1 MIKLT
6 KHNYVERDIS
16 WMHFNHRI
24 LEEAQREDVPVLERM
39 SFLGIYSNN
48 LDEFFRVR
56 MASLGRVAT
65 LVDSHASKEL
75 KAEAVKAASLL
86 KQINRLNA
94 QYANE
99 YAMTVEAVQK
109 TLAAHGINLLKD
121 NDLDEEQKQRVMQFY
136 RSRLIG
142 RISPVWFDNLHDLP
156 SSGSGQV
163 MEADDNIYMIV
174 RMKKEGVKSRYALFP
189 LPVDAVGRWYS
200 LSRGEVT
207 EAMSVMYLD
216 DVVRV
221 CLPLVFPG
229 IQYDDFKAWTFK
241 FTRDA
246 EMDIDNDLSE
256 GFMQKI
262 QKGVKS
268 RKVGCPV
275 RIVYDASMPNGALR
289 RIKSLLAEGDRLD
302 TAVAGGRYQNH
313 RDFMSFPK
321 ISVDAAGNALVY
333 PEWQPIISA
342 ESHNTESI
350 FKAIREKDRML
361 HVPYHSFDG
370 YIRLLNEAAIDPKVK
385 TIKTTLYR
393 LAKDSKVVRALICAA
408 LNGKKVTVII
418 ELLARFDEASNIS
431 WSKKMQDAGINVVFG
446 VEGLKVHSKIT
457 HIGFKT
463 GQDIAVVSSGNFHE
477 GNASRY
483 TDVMLMTANR
493 DIVQDVER
501 VFRFIDKPYSPIKFK
516 HLLVSPNEMKNK
528 LIQLIDNEL
537 KNHLAGRPAWIKI
550 KVNHITEPR
559 MVQKIYDAVEAGVK
573 VEALVRGNC
582 SLVDSEDYDDRLKI
596 VGIID
601 RYLEHSR
608 IFIFANGG
616 EPLYFMGSADW
627 MPRNLDQRI
636 EVVTPVYDKDIQKEL
651 LTIVDYGLCDTRQGR
666 LIAGHQDNDLQ
677 FRSQEALYLHYN
689 VNENVN
695 ENEDENVN
703 EGENVNV
710 NEDEKK
716 QTDSL

>member
-1 MIKLT
+1 MVKLS
-6 KHNYVERDIS
+6 KQNYVERDIS
-16 WMHFNHRI
+16 WMYFNHRI
-24 LEEAQREDVPVLERM
+24 LEEAQREDVPALERL

-56 MASLGRVAT
+56 MANLGRVAA
-65 LVDSHASKEL
+65 LGDSHAPKDLKE
-75 KAEAVKAASLL
+75 AASKAAATL

-94 QYANE
+94 NYVQE
-99 YAMTVEAVQK
+99 YALTVEAVRKNLAENGIRMVRNDELNDAQK
-109 TLAAHGINLLKD
+109 
-121 NDLDEEQKQRVMQFY
+121 ERVMQFY
-136 RSRLIG
+136 RAKLLG
-142 RISPVWFDNLHDLP
+142 RISPVWFENLHSFDK
-156 SSGSGQV
+156 
-163 MEADDNIYMIV
+163 ETDDDIYMIV
-174 RMKKEGVKSRYALFP
+174 RMKKEGLKSHYALFP
-189 LPVDAVGRWYS
+189 LPVDVVGRWY
-200 LSRGEVT
+200 VDP
-207 EAMSVMYLD
+207 EANEDGSVNVMYLD

-229 IQYDDFKAWTFK
+229 MQYDDFKAWTFK

-246 EMDIDNDLSE
+246 EMDIDNDLRE

-275 RIVYDASMPNGALR
+275 RIVYDANMPNGALR
-289 RIKSLLAEGDRLD
+289 RIKSLLSEGERLD

-313 RDFMSFPK
+313 RDFMSFPDCGK
-321 ISVDAAGNALVY
+321 KELKY
-333 PEWQPIISA
+333 PKWQPIA
-342 ESHNTESI
+342 NKEFHTAESI
-350 FKAIREKDRML
+350 FKVIREKDRML

-431 WSKKMQDAGINVVFG
+431 WSKKMQEAGINVIFG

-463 GQDIAVVSSGNFHE
+463 GQDIAVVSTGNFHE

-493 DIVQDVER
+493 NIVQDVER
-501 VFRFIDKPYSPIKFK
+501 VFKFIDKPYSPVKFK
-516 HLLVSPNEMKNK
+516 QLLVSPNEMKNK
-528 LIQLIDNEL
+528 FLQLMDNEI
-537 KNHLAGRPAWIKI
+537 KNHLAGKPAWVKMKI
-550 KVNHITEPR
+550 NHITEPK
-559 MVQKIYDAVEAGVK
+559 MVQKIYETVEAGVK

-582 SLVDSEDYDDRLKI
+582 SLVDREDYDGRLKI

-616 EPLYFMGSADW
+616 EPLYFIGSADW
-627 MPRNLDQRI
+627 MPRNLDCRV
-636 EVVTPVYDKDIQKEL
+636 EVVTPVYDKNIQEEL
-651 LTIVDYGLCDTRQGR
+651 LTIVDYGLFDTKQGR
-666 LIAGHQDNDLQ
+666 LTAGYHEYELE
-677 FRSQEALYLHYN
+677 FRSQEELYNHYSTSAHAK
-689 VNENVN
+689 VEAK
-695 ENEDENVN
+695 
-703 EGENVNV
+703 G
-710 NEDEKK
+710 
-716 QTDSL
+716 

>member
-1 MIKLT
+1 MVKLS
-6 KHNYVERDIS
+6 KQNYVERDIS
-16 WMHFNHRI
+16 WMYFNHRI
-24 LEEAQREDVPVLERM
+24 LEEAQREDVPALERL

-56 MASLGRVAT
+56 MANLGRVAA
-65 LVDSHASKEL
+65 LGDSHAPKDLKE
-75 KAEAVKAASLL
+75 AASKAAATL

-94 QYANE
+94 NYVQE
-99 YAMTVEAVQK
+99 YALTVEAVRKNLAENGIRMMRNDELNDAQK
-109 TLAAHGINLLKD
+109 
-121 NDLDEEQKQRVMQFY
+121 ERVMQFY
-136 RSRLIG
+136 RAKLMG
-142 RISPVWFDNLHDLP
+142 RISPVWFENLHSFDK
-156 SSGSGQV
+156 
-163 MEADDNIYMIV
+163 ETDDDIYMIV
-174 RMKKEGVKSRYALFP
+174 RMKKEGLKSHYALFP
-189 LPVDAVGRWYS
+189 LPVDVVGRWY
-200 LSRGEVT
+200 VDP
-207 EAMSVMYLD
+207 EANEDGSVNVMYLD

-229 IQYDDFKAWTFK
+229 MQYDDFKAWTFK

-246 EMDIDNDLSE
+246 EMDIDNDLRE

-289 RIKSLLAEGDRLD
+289 RIKSLLSEGERLD

-313 RDFMSFPK
+313 RDFMSFPDTLPTPPLK
-321 ISVDAAGNALVY
+321 GGSKPLKY
-333 PEWQPIISA
+333 PKWQPIA
-342 ESHNTESI
+342 NKEFHTAESI
-350 FKAIREKDRML
+350 FKVIREKDRML

-385 TIKTTLYR
+385 SIKTTLYR

-431 WSKKMQDAGINVVFG
+431 WSKKMQDAGINVIFG

-463 GQDIAVVSSGNFHE
+463 GQDIAVVSTGNFHE

-493 DIVQDVER
+493 NIVQDVER
-501 VFRFIDKPYSPIKFK
+501 VFRFIDKPYAPIKFK
-516 HLLVSPNEMKNK
+516 HLLVSPNEMKGK
-528 LIQLIDNEL
+528 FLQLMDNEI
-537 KNHLAGRPAWIKI
+537 KNHLAGKPAWVKMKI
-550 KVNHITEPR
+550 NHITEPK
-559 MVQKIYDAVEAGVK
+559 MVQKIYETVEAGVK

-582 SLVDSEDYDDRLKI
+582 SLVDREDYDGRLKI

-616 EPLYFMGSADW
+616 EPLYFIGSADW
-627 MPRNLDQRI
+627 MPRNLDCRV
-636 EVVTPVYDKDIQKEL
+636 EVVAPVYDKDIQKEL
-651 LTIVDYGLCDTRQGR
+651 DNIVDYGLYDTKQGR
-666 LIAGHQDNDLQ
+666 LIAGYHEYELE
-677 FRSQEALYLHYN
+677 FRSQEELYNHYQEISKN
-689 VNENVN
+689 R
-695 ENEDENVN
+695 
-703 EGENVNV
+703 
-710 NEDEKK
+710 
-716 QTDSL
+716 

>member
-1 MIKLT
+1 MVKLT
-6 KHNYVERDIS
+6 KQNYVERDIS

-24 LEEAQREDVPVLERM
+24 LEEAQRDDVPVLERL

-56 MASLGRVAT
+56 MANLGRVAA
-65 LVDSHASKEL
+65 LNDSHATKEL
-75 KAEAVKAASLL
+75 KEAAEKAAQQL

-94 QYANE
+94 KYANE
-99 YAMTVEAVQK
+99 YAKTVETVREK
-109 TLAAHGINLLKD
+109 LAANGINVLKD
-121 NDLDEEQKQRVMQFY
+121 DALSKEQKECVMQFY
-136 RSRLIG
+136 RTKLIG
-142 RISPVWFDNLHDLP
+142 RISPVWFENLHDFDK
-156 SSGSGQV
+156 
-163 MEADDNIYMIV
+163 EADDNIYMIV
-174 RMKKEGVKSRYALFP
+174 RMKKEGLKSRYALFP
-189 LPVDAVGRWYS
+189 LPVDAVGRWFVAPS
-200 LSRGEVT
+200 LPSANDKGEDAKSTSTAVN
-207 EAMSVMYLD
+207 VMYLD

-229 IQYDDFKAWTFK
+229 LQYDDFKAWTFK

-246 EMDIDNDLSE
+246 EMDIDNDLRE

-289 RIKSLLAEGDRLD
+289 RIKSLLAEGERLD

-313 RDFMSFPK
+313 RDFMSFPDCGK
-321 ISVDAAGNALVY
+321 KELTY
-333 PEWQPIISA
+333 QRWQPIINK
-342 ESHNTESI
+342 ELHNEESI
-350 FKAIREKDRML
+350 FKVVREKDRML

-393 LAKDSKVVRALICAA
+393 LAKDSKVVHALICAA

-431 WSKKMQDAGINVVFG
+431 WSKKMQDAGINVIFG

-463 GQDIAVVSSGNFHE
+463 GQNIAVVSTGNFHE

-493 DIVQDVER
+493 NIVQDVER
-501 VFRFIDKPYSPIKFK
+501 VFRFIEKPYTPVKFK
-516 HLLVSPNEMKNK
+516 QLLVSPNEMKGRF
-528 LIQLIDNEL
+528 LQLIDKEI
-537 KNHLAGRPAWIKI
+537 KNHLAGKPAWIKM
-550 KVNHITEPR
+550 KVNHITEPK
-559 MVQKIYDAVEAGVK
+559 MVQKIYEAVDNGVK

-582 SLVDSEDYDDRLKI
+582 SLVDNEDYDGRLKI

-608 IFIFANGG
+608 IFIFANDGN
-616 EPLYFMGSADW
+616 PLYFIGSADW

-636 EVVTPVYDKDIQKEL
+636 EVVTPVYDKDIQQEL
-651 LTIVDYGLCDTRQGR
+651 LTIVDYGLNDTKQGR
-666 LIAGHQDNDLQ
+666 LIAGHQENDLT
-677 FRSQEALYLHYN
+677 FRSQEALYEHYN
-689 VNENVN
+689 
-695 ENEDENVN
+695 
-703 EGENVNV
+703 
-710 NEDEKK
+710 
-716 QTDSL
+716 S